1 MDHLYNARQ
10 IKGAIFPHISR
21 FNSVKSSIAS
31 NNTVDKD
38 TPIFS
43 RNFV

>member
-1 MDHLYNARQ
+1 MDHPYNARQ

-21 FNSVKSSIAS
+21 FSSVESSIAS

-38 TPIFS
+38 MPIFL
-43 RNFV
+43 RKFV